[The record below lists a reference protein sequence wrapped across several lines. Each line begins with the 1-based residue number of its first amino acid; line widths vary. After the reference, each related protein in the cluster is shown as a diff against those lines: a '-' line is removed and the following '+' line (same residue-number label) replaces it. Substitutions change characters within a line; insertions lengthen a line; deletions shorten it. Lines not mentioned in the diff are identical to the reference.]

1 MLRKKDKKYKEKKI
15 PIIRLGTNKKSVIV
29 LWIVL
34 IGSIAFG
41 VYKNFTAIDK
51 HTIHEKEVIEQ
62 KIIDTNG
69 VENFVKNFAKEYYSW
84 ENNKE
89 SIERRTA
96 KINEYFTKEL
106 QELNRD
112 TVRSD
117 IPTSSSVKNVQIW
130 SVNQI
135 NENEFEVKYSVEQT
149 IKEGEETKDIN
160 SSYEV
165 VVKID
170 NTGNMIIIKNPTL
183 SKMPEKLNYEPKN
196 EETDST
202 IDSKTIKEITEFLN
216 TFFKIYPTASKNE
229 LEYYVKGD
237 ALKHING
244 EYIFSELVNPI
255 FTKEGENIKVSTGV
269 KYIDQQTKMIQVSQY
284 KLTLEKDNNWVI
296 IK

>member
-1 MLRKKDKKYKEKKI
+1 MLRKKEKKYKEKKI
-15 PIIRLGTNKKSVIV
+15 TVIRLGTNKKFVIA

-51 HTIHEKEVIEQ
+51 HTIYEKKIIEQ

-69 VENFVKNFAKEYYSW
+69 IENFVKNFAKEYYSW

-89 SIERRTA
+89 SIEIRTS
-96 KINEYFTKEL
+96 KINEYITKEL

-112 TVRSD
+112 TVRND

-135 NENEFEVKYSVEQT
+135 KENEFEVKYSVEQT
-149 IKEGEETKDIN
+149 IKEGEETKYII
-160 SSYEV
+160 SYYVV

-183 SKMPEKLNYEPKN
+183 SKMPEKLNYESKN

-202 IDSKTIKEITEFLN
+202 IDQKTIKEITEFLN
-216 TFFKIYPTASKNE
+216 TIFKLYPTASKNE

-237 ALKHING
+237 ALKPIKG

-255 FTKEGENIKVSTGV
+255 FTKEGKNIKVSTSV
-269 KYIDQQTKMIQVSQY
+269 KYIDKITKAIQISQY
-284 KLTLEKDNNWVI
+284 EFTLAKDENWKI

>member
-149 IKEGEETKDIN
+149 IKEGEETKDII

-165 VVKID
+165 VVKTD
-170 NTGNMIIIKNPTL
+170 NNGNMIIIKNPTL
-183 SKMPEKLNYEPKN
+183 SKMPEKLNFEPKK

>member
-1 MLRKKDKKYKEKKI
+1 MLRKKEKKHKEKKI
-15 PIIRLGTNKKSVIV
+15 PLIRLGTNKKFVIF

-34 IGSIAFG
+34 IVSIAFG

-51 HTIHEKEVIEQ
+51 HTIHEKKIIEQ

-69 VENFVKNFAKEYYSW
+69 IENFVKNFAKEYYSW

-89 SIERRTA
+89 SIERRTS
-96 KINEYFTKEL
+96 KINEYLTKEL

-117 IPTSSSVKNVQIW
+117 IPTSSSVKDVQIW
-130 SVNQI
+130 SVSEVK
-135 NENEFEVKYSVEQT
+135 ENEFEAKYSVEQT
-149 IKEGEETKDIN
+149 IKEGEETKDIT

-183 SKMPEKLNYEPKN
+183 SKMPEKLNYESKN

-202 IDSKTIKEITEFLN
+202 IDQKTIKEITEFLN
-216 TFFKIYPTASKNE
+216 TFFKLYPTASKNE
-229 LEYYVKGD
+229 LEYYVKGEV
-237 ALKHING
+237 LKPIN
-244 EYIFSELVNPI
+244 EDYIFSELVNPI
-255 FTKEGENIKVSTGV
+255 FIKEGKNIKVSTGV

-284 KLTLEKDNNWVI
+284 KLILEKDNNWI
-296 IK
+296 IVK

>member
-1 MLRKKDKKYKEKKI
+1 M
-15 PIIRLGTNKKSVIV
+15 PVIRLGTNKKSVIV

-34 IGSIAFG
+34 IVSIAFG

-69 VENFVKNFAKEYYSW
+69 IENFVKNFAKEYYSW

-89 SIERRTA
+89 SIERRTS
-96 KINEYFTKEL
+96 KINEYLTKEL

-112 TVRSD
+112 TVRND

-135 NENEFEVKYSVEQT
+135 KENEFEVKYSVEQT
-149 IKEGEETKDIN
+149 IKEGEETKYIT

-170 NTGNMIIIKNPTL
+170 NIGNMIIIKNPTV
-183 SKMPEKLNYEPKN
+183 SKMPEKLNYEPKKK
-196 EETDST
+196 ETDST
-202 IDSKTIKEITEFLN
+202 IDQKTIKEITEFLN
-216 TFFKIYPTASKNE
+216 TFFKLYPTATKNE

-237 ALKHING
+237 ALKPING
-244 EYIFSELVNPI
+244 DYIFSELVNPI
-255 FTKEGENIKVSTGV
+255 FKREGKNIKVSTGV
-269 KYIDQQTKMIQVSQY
+269 KYIDQQTKMIQISQY
-284 KLTLEKDNNWVI
+284 KLTLEKDNNWI
-296 IK
+296 IVK

>member
-34 IGSIAFG
+34 IVSIAFG

-89 SIERRTA
+89 SIERRTS
-96 KINEYFTKEL
+96 KINEYLTKEL

-112 TVRSD
+112 TLRND
-117 IPTSSSVKNVQIW
+117 IPTSSSVKDIQVWN
-130 SVNQI
+130 VNQI
-135 NENEFEVKYSVEQT
+135 KENEFEVKYSVEQT
-149 IKEGEETKDIN
+149 IKEGEGVKDII

-165 VVKID
+165 VVRNDKL
-170 NTGNMIIIKNPTL
+170 GNMIIIKNPTL
-183 SKMPEKLNYEPKN
+183 SKVPEKLNYESKN

-202 IDSKTIKEITEFLN
+202 IEQKTIKEITEFLN
-216 TFFKIYPTASKNE
+216 TFFKLYPTATKNE
-229 LEYYVKGD
+229 LEYYVEGEV
-237 ALKHING
+237 LKPINKQ
-244 EYIFSELVNPI
+244 YVFSELINPI
-255 FTKEGENIKVSTGV
+255 FTKEGKNIKVSTCV
-269 KYIDQQTKMIQVSQY
+269 KYIDQITKAIQISQY
-284 KLTLEKDNNWVI
+284 ELILNKDDNWKI

>member
-34 IGSIAFG
+34 IVSIAFG

-89 SIERRTA
+89 SIERRTS
-96 KINEYFTKEL
+96 KINEYLTKEL

-112 TVRSD
+112 TLRND
-117 IPTSSSVKNVQIW
+117 IPTSSSVKDIQVWN
-130 SVNQI
+130 VNQI
-135 NENEFEVKYSVEQT
+135 KENEFEVKYSVEQT
-149 IKEGEETKDIN
+149 IKEGEGVKDII

-165 VVKID
+165 VVRNDKL
-170 NTGNMIIIKNPTL
+170 GNMIIIKNPTL
-183 SKMPEKLNYEPKN
+183 SKVPEKLNYESKN

-202 IDSKTIKEITEFLN
+202 IEQKTIKEITEFLN
-216 TFFKIYPTASKNE
+216 TFFKLYPTATKNE
-229 LEYYVKGD
+229 LEYYVKGEI
-237 ALKHING
+237 LKPINR
-244 EYIFSELVNPI
+244 EYVFSELINPI
-255 FTKEGENIKVSTGV
+255 FTKEGKNIKVSTCV
-269 KYIDQQTKMIQVSQY
+269 KYIDQITKAIQISQY
-284 KLTLEKDNNWVI
+284 ELILNKDDNWKI

>member
-1 MLRKKDKKYKEKKI
+1 MLRKKEKKYKEKKI
-15 PIIRLGTNKKSVIV
+15 PVIRLGTNKKFVIA

-51 HTIHEKEVIEQ
+51 HTIYEKKIIEQ

-69 VENFVKNFAKEYYSW
+69 IENFVKNFAKEYYSW

-89 SIERRTA
+89 SIERRTS
-96 KINEYFTKEL
+96 KINEYLTKEL

-112 TVRSD
+112 TVRND

-135 NENEFEVKYSVEQT
+135 KENEFEVKYSVEQT
-149 IKEGEETKDIN
+149 IKEGEETKYII

-183 SKMPEKLNYEPKN
+183 SKMPEKLNYESKN

-202 IDSKTIKEITEFLN
+202 IDQKTIKDITEFLN
-216 TFFKIYPTASKNE
+216 TFFKLYPTASKNE

-237 ALKHING
+237 ALKPING
-244 EYIFSELVNPI
+244 DYIFSELVNPI
-255 FTKEGENIKVSTGV
+255 FKKEEKNIKVSTGV

-284 KLTLEKDNNWVI
+284 KLTLEKDNNWI
-296 IK
+296 IVK

>member
-34 IGSIAFG
+34 IVSIAFG

-89 SIERRTA
+89 SIERRTS
-96 KINEYFTKEL
+96 KINEYLTKEL

-112 TVRSD
+112 TVRND

-135 NENEFEVKYSVEQT
+135 KENEFEVKYSVEQT
-149 IKEGEETKDIN
+149 IKEGEETKYII

-183 SKMPEKLNYEPKN
+183 SKMPEKLNYESKN

-202 IDSKTIKEITEFLN
+202 IDQKTIKDITEFLN
-216 TFFKIYPTASKNE
+216 TFFKLYPTASKNE

-237 ALKHING
+237 ALKPING
-244 EYIFSELVNPI
+244 DYIFSELVNPI
-255 FTKEGENIKVSTGV
+255 FKKEGKNIKVSTGV

-284 KLTLEKDNNWVI
+284 KLTLEKDNNWI
-296 IK
+296 IVK

>member
-1 MLRKKDKKYKEKKI
+1 MLRKKEKKHKEKKI
-15 PIIRLGTNKKSVIV
+15 PVIRLGTNKKSVIF

-34 IGSIAFG
+34 IVSIAFG

-51 HTIHEKEVIEQ
+51 HTIHEKEVVEQ

-69 VENFVKNFAKEYYSW
+69 IENFVKNFAKEYYSW

-96 KINEYFTKEL
+96 KINEYLTKEL
-106 QELNRD
+106 QELNID

-117 IPTSSSVKNVQIW
+117 IPTNSSVKDVQIW

-135 NENEFEVKYSVEQT
+135 KKNEFEVKYSVEQT
-149 IKEGEETKDIN
+149 IKEGEEIKDIT

-183 SKMPEKLNYEPKN
+183 SKMPEKLNYEYKN

-202 IDSKTIKEITEFLN
+202 IDEKTIKEITEFLN
-216 TFFKIYPTASKNE
+216 TFFKLYPTASKNE

-237 ALKHING
+237 ALKPIKG

-255 FTKEGENIKVSTGV
+255 FTKEGKNIKVSTSV
-269 KYIDQQTKMIQVSQY
+269 KYIDKITKAIQISQY
-284 KLTLEKDNNWVI
+284 EFTLAKDENWKI

>member
-1 MLRKKDKKYKEKKI
+1 M
-15 PIIRLGTNKKSVIV
+15 
-29 LWIVL
+29 
-34 IGSIAFG
+34 
-41 VYKNFTAIDK
+41 
-51 HTIHEKEVIEQ
+51 
-62 KIIDTNG
+62 
-69 VENFVKNFAKEYYSW
+69 KNFAKEYYSW

-96 KINEYFTKEL
+96 KINEYLTREL
-106 QELNRD
+106 QELNID

-117 IPTSSSVKNVQIW
+117 IPTNSSVKDVQIW

-135 NENEFEVKYSVEQT
+135 KENEFEVKYSVEQT
-149 IKEGEETKDIN
+149 IKEGEEIKDIT

-183 SKMPEKLNYEPKN
+183 SKMSEKLNYESKK

-202 IDSKTIKEITEFLN
+202 IEQKTIKEITEFLN
-216 TFFKIYPTASKNE
+216 TFFKLYPTASKNE

-237 ALKHING
+237 ALKPING
-244 EYIFSELVNPI
+244 DYIFSELVNPI
-255 FTKEGENIKVSTGV
+255 FKKEWKNIKVLTGV

-284 KLTLEKDNNWVI
+284 ELVLEKDNNWI
-296 IK
+296 IVK

>member
-1 MLRKKDKKYKEKKI
+1 MLRKKEKKYKEKKI
-15 PIIRLGTNKKSVIV
+15 PVIRLGTNKKFVIA

-34 IGSIAFG
+34 IGSIAFS

-51 HTIHEKEVIEQ
+51 HTIYEKKIIEQ

-69 VENFVKNFAKEYYSW
+69 IENFVKNFAKEYYSW

-89 SIERRTA
+89 SIEIRTS
-96 KINEYFTKEL
+96 KINEYITKEL

-112 TVRSD
+112 TVRND

-135 NENEFEVKYSVEQT
+135 KENEFEVKYSVEQT
-149 IKEGEETKDIN
+149 IKEGEETKYII
-160 SSYEV
+160 SYYVV

-183 SKMPEKLNYEPKN
+183 SKMPEKLNYESKN

-202 IDSKTIKEITEFLN
+202 IDQKTIKEITEF
-216 TFFKIYPTASKNE
+216 
-229 LEYYVKGD
+229 
-237 ALKHING
+237 
-244 EYIFSELVNPI
+244 
-255 FTKEGENIKVSTGV
+255 
-269 KYIDQQTKMIQVSQY
+269 
-284 KLTLEKDNNWVI
+284 
-296 IK
+296 

>member
-34 IGSIAFG
+34 IVSIAFG

>member
-34 IGSIAFG
+34 IVSIAFG

-183 SKMPEKLNYEPKN
+183 SKMPEKLNYESKN

-237 ALKHING
+237 ALKPING
-244 EYIFSELVNPI
+244 DYIFSELVNPI
-255 FTKEGENIKVSTGV
+255 FTKEGKNIKVSTGV

>member
-15 PIIRLGTNKKSVIV
+15 PVIRLGTNKKSVIF

-34 IGSIAFG
+34 IVSIAFG

-51 HTIHEKEVIEQ
+51 HTIHEKEVVEQ

-69 VENFVKNFAKEYYSW
+69 IENFVKNFAKEYYSW

-96 KINEYFTKEL
+96 KINEYLTKEL
-106 QELNRD
+106 QELNID

-117 IPTSSSVKNVQIW
+117 IPTNSSVKDVQIW
-130 SVNQI
+130 GVNQI
-135 NENEFEVKYSVEQT
+135 KKNEFEVKYSVEQT
-149 IKEGEETKDIN
+149 IKEGEEIKDIT

-183 SKMPEKLNYEPKN
+183 SKMPEKLNYEYKN

-202 IDSKTIKEITEFLN
+202 IDEKTIKEITEFLN
-216 TFFKIYPTASKNE
+216 TFFKLYPTASKNE

-237 ALKHING
+237 VLKPIKG

-255 FTKEGENIKVSTGV
+255 FKKEEKNIKVSTSV
-269 KYIDQQTKMIQVSQY
+269 KYIDKITKAIQISQY
-284 KLTLEKDNNWVI
+284 EFTLAKDENWKI

>member
-1 MLRKKDKKYKEKKI
+1 MLRKKEKKFKEKKI
-15 PIIRLGTNKKSVIV
+15 PVIRLGTNKKSVIV

-34 IGSIAFG
+34 IVSIAFG

-69 VENFVKNFAKEYYSW
+69 IENFVKNFAKEYYSW

-89 SIERRTA
+89 SIERRTS
-96 KINEYFTKEL
+96 KINEYLTKEL

-112 TVRSD
+112 TVRND

-135 NENEFEVKYSVEQT
+135 KENEFEVKYSVEQT
-149 IKEGEETKDIN
+149 IKEGEETKYIT

-170 NTGNMIIIKNPTL
+170 NIGNMIIIKNPTV
-183 SKMPEKLNYEPKN
+183 SKMPEKLNYEPKKK
-196 EETDST
+196 ETDST
-202 IDSKTIKEITEFLN
+202 IDQKTIKEITEFLN
-216 TFFKIYPTASKNE
+216 TFFKLYPTATTNE

-237 ALKHING
+237 ALKPING
-244 EYIFSELVNPI
+244 DYIFSELVNPI
-255 FTKEGENIKVSTGV
+255 FKREGKNIKVSTGV
-269 KYIDQQTKMIQVSQY
+269 KYIDQQTKMIQISQY
-284 KLTLEKDNNWVI
+284 KLTLEKDNNWI
-296 IK
+296 IVK

>member
-1 MLRKKDKKYKEKKI
+1 MLRKKEKKYKEKKI
-15 PIIRLGTNKKSVIV
+15 PVIRLGTNNKSVIV

-34 IGSIAFG
+34 IVSIAFG

-51 HTIHEKEVIEQ
+51 HTIHEKKIIEQ

-69 VENFVKNFAKEYYSW
+69 IENFVKNFAKEYYSW

-89 SIERRTA
+89 SIERRTVE
-96 KINEYFTKEL
+96 INGYLTKQL
-106 QELNRD
+106 QELNID
-112 TVRSD
+112 TIRND
-117 IPTSSSVKNVQIW
+117 IPTSSSVKDVQIW

-135 NENEFEVKYSVEQT
+135 KENEFEVKYSVEQT
-149 IKEGEETKDIN
+149 IKEGEEIKDIT

-183 SKMPEKLNYEPKN
+183 SKMPEKLNYESKN

-202 IDSKTIKEITEFLN
+202 IEQKTIKEITEFLN
-216 TFFKIYPTASKNE
+216 TFFKLYPTASKNE

-237 ALKHING
+237 ALKPING
-244 EYIFSELVNPI
+244 DYIFSELVNPI
-255 FTKEGENIKVSTGV
+255 FTKEGENIKVSTCV
-269 KYIDQQTKMIQVSQY
+269 KYIDQITKAIQISQY
-284 KLTLEKDNNWVI
+284 ELVLNKDDNWKI

>member
-34 IGSIAFG
+34 IVSIAFG

-89 SIERRTA
+89 SIERRTS
-96 KINEYFTKEL
+96 KINEYLTKEL

-112 TVRSD
+112 TVRND

-135 NENEFEVKYSVEQT
+135 KENEFEVKYSVEQT
-149 IKEGEETKDIN
+149 IKEGEETKYII

-183 SKMPEKLNYEPKN
+183 SKMPEKLNYESKN

-202 IDSKTIKEITEFLN
+202 IDQKTIKDITEFLN
-216 TFFKIYPTASKNE
+216 TFFKLYPTASKNE

-237 ALKHING
+237 ALKPING
-244 EYIFSELVNPI
+244 DYIFSELVNPI
-255 FTKEGENIKVSTGV
+255 LKKEGKNIKVSTGV

-284 KLTLEKDNNWVI
+284 KLTLEKDNNWI
-296 IK
+296 IVK

>member
-1 MLRKKDKKYKEKKI
+1 MLRKKEKKYKEKKI
-15 PIIRLGTNKKSVIV
+15 PVIRLGTNNKSVIV

-34 IGSIAFG
+34 IVSIAFG

-51 HTIHEKEVIEQ
+51 HTIHEKKIIEQ

-69 VENFVKNFAKEYYSW
+69 IENFVKNFAKEYYSW

-89 SIERRTA
+89 SIERRTVE
-96 KINEYFTKEL
+96 INGYLTKQL
-106 QELNRD
+106 QELNID
-112 TVRSD
+112 TIRND
-117 IPTSSSVKNVQIW
+117 IPTSSSVKDVQIW

-135 NENEFEVKYSVEQT
+135 KENEFEVKYSVEQT
-149 IKEGEETKDIN
+149 IKEGEEIKDIT

-183 SKMPEKLNYEPKN
+183 SKMPEKLNYESKN

-237 ALKHING
+237 VLKPIKG
-244 EYIFSELVNPI
+244 DYIFSELVNSI
-255 FTKEGENIKVSTGV
+255 FTKEGENIKVSTCV

-284 KLTLEKDNNWVI
+284 KFTLEKDNNWVI

>member
-1 MLRKKDKKYKEKKI
+1 MLRKKDKKHKEKKI
-15 PIIRLGTNKKSVIV
+15 PVIRLGTNKKSVII

-34 IGSIAFG
+34 IVSIAFG

-51 HTIHEKEVIEQ
+51 HTIHEKKIIEQ

-69 VENFVKNFAKEYYSW
+69 IENFVKNFAKEYYSW

-89 SIERRTA
+89 SIERRTV
-96 KINEYFTKEL
+96 KINEYLTKEL

-117 IPTSSSVKNVQIW
+117 IPTSSSVKDVQIW

-135 NENEFEVKYSVEQT
+135 KENKFEVKYSVEQT
-149 IKEGEETKDIN
+149 IKEEGEVKDVI

-165 VVKID
+165 VVRRD
-170 NTGNMIIIKNPTL
+170 NSRNMIIIKNPTL
-183 SKMPEKLNYEPKN
+183 SKMLEKLNYEPKK

-202 IDSKTIKEITEFLN
+202 IDQKAIKEITEFLN
-216 TFFKIYPTASKNE
+216 TFFKLYPTASKNE

-237 ALKHING
+237 VLKPING
-244 EYIFSELVNPI
+244 DYIFSELVNPI
-255 FTKEGENIKVSTGV
+255 FKKEGKNIKVSTGV
-269 KYIDQQTKMIQVSQY
+269 KYIDQKTKMIQVSQY
-284 KLTLEKDNNWVI
+284 NLTLEKDGKWVI
-296 IK
+296 RK

>member
-34 IGSIAFG
+34 IVSIAFG

-89 SIERRTA
+89 SIERRTS
-96 KINEYFTKEL
+96 KINEYLTKEL

-112 TVRSD
+112 TLRND
-117 IPTSSSVKNVQIW
+117 IPTSSSVKDIQVWN
-130 SVNQI
+130 VNQI
-135 NENEFEVKYSVEQT
+135 KENEFEVKYSVEQT
-149 IKEGEETKDIN
+149 IKEGEGVKDII

-165 VVKID
+165 VVRNDKL
-170 NTGNMIIIKNPTL
+170 GNMIIIKNPTL
-183 SKMPEKLNYEPKN
+183 SKVPEKLNYESKN

-202 IDSKTIKEITEFLN
+202 IEQKTIKEITEFLN
-216 TFFKIYPTASKNE
+216 TFFKLYPTASKNE
-229 LEYYVKGD
+229 LEYYVKED
-237 ALKHING
+237 ALKPINR

-255 FTKEGENIKVSTGV
+255 FTKEGKNIKVSTGV

-284 KLTLEKDNNWVI
+284 KLTLEKDNNWI
-296 IK
+296 IVK

>member
-15 PIIRLGTNKKSVIV
+15 PVIRLGTNKKSVIF

-34 IGSIAFG
+34 IVSIAFG

-69 VENFVKNFAKEYYSW
+69 IENFVKNFAKEYYSW

-96 KINEYFTKEL
+96 KINEYLTKEL

-117 IPTSSSVKNVQIW
+117 IPTSSSVKDVQIW

-135 NENEFEVKYSVEQT
+135 KENEFKVKYSVEQT
-149 IKEGEETKDIN
+149 IKEGEEIKDIN

-165 VVKID
+165 VVKTD

-183 SKMPEKLNYEPKN
+183 SKMPEKLNYESRN

-202 IDSKTIKEITEFLN
+202 IDSKIIKEITEFLN

-296 IK
+296 VK

>member
-15 PIIRLGTNKKSVIV
+15 PVIRLGTNNKSVIV

-34 IGSIAFG
+34 IVSIAFG

-51 HTIHEKEVIEQ
+51 HTIHEKKIIEQ

-69 VENFVKNFAKEYYSW
+69 IENFVKNFAKEYYSW

-89 SIERRTA
+89 SIERRTVE
-96 KINEYFTKEL
+96 INGYLTKQL
-106 QELNRD
+106 QELNID
-112 TVRSD
+112 TIRND
-117 IPTSSSVKNVQIW
+117 IPTSSSVKDVQIW

-135 NENEFEVKYSVEQT
+135 KENEFEVKYSVEQT
-149 IKEGEETKDIN
+149 IKEGEETKYIT

-183 SKMPEKLNYEPKN
+183 SKMPEKLNYESKN

-202 IDSKTIKEITEFLN
+202 IDQKTIKDITEFLN
-216 TFFKIYPTASKNE
+216 TFFKLYPTASKNE

-237 ALKHING
+237 ALKPIKG

-255 FTKEGENIKVSTGV
+255 FTKEGKNIKVSTSV
-269 KYIDQQTKMIQVSQY
+269 KYIDKITKAIQISQY
-284 KLTLEKDNNWVI
+284 EFTLAKDENWKI

>member
-1 MLRKKDKKYKEKKI
+1 M
-15 PIIRLGTNKKSVIV
+15 IRLGTNKKSVIV

-34 IGSIAFG
+34 IVSIAFG

-89 SIERRTA
+89 SIERRTS
-96 KINEYFTKEL
+96 KINEYLTKEL

-112 TVRSD
+112 TVRND

-135 NENEFEVKYSVEQT
+135 KENEFEVKYSVEQT
-149 IKEGEETKDIN
+149 IKEGEETKYII

-183 SKMPEKLNYEPKN
+183 SKMPEKLNYESKN

-202 IDSKTIKEITEFLN
+202 IDQKTIKDITEFLN
-216 TFFKIYPTASKNE
+216 TFFKLYPTASKNE

-237 ALKHING
+237 ALKPING
-244 EYIFSELVNPI
+244 DYIFSELVNPI
-255 FTKEGENIKVSTGV
+255 FKKEGKNIKVSTGV

-284 KLTLEKDNNWVI
+284 KLTLEKDNNWI
-296 IK
+296 IVK